1 MDYHFDAR
9 RTPLKTLVSGK
20 KNTRTCPFSGR
31 YALTG
36 SHSALTGL
44 LDAGGEGECHSV
56 SYFMQAGCS
65 ESSDLHVES
74 TCHPRPIRDP
84 ETRQMVQNDAPI
96 NVRNEFTCHGQWATL
111 DTTAGATGGGAAAA
125 PAMTTR
131 QLLLLS
137 SSSSSPRGGNAES
150 RSFMCLEFTDSD
162 GIMSATA
169 IGGSCDAAASD
180 LVSLE
185 EGEERELF
193 NITSSG
199 PCLQALTG
207 GGAAA
212 VARCHSAGLFMA
224 VAAAAAAAALLPC
237 GSRVK

>member
-1 MDYHFDAR
+1 MSYHFDDKS
-9 RTPLKTLVSGK
+9 TPLQTLLSGK

-44 LDAGGEGECHSV
+44 LDVGDEGECHTV

-74 TCHPRPIRDP
+74 TCHPRPVRDP
-84 ETRQMVQNDAPI
+84 ETRRMVQNDAPI

-111 DTTAGATGGGAAAA
+111 DGAAEGGGGAA
-125 PAMTTR
+125 AMTTR

-137 SSSSSPRGGNAES
+137 SPRSGGGKSGGES
-150 RSFMCLEFTDSD
+150 ASRRFMCLEFTDAD

-169 IGGSCDAAASD
+169 ISGSCDTVAASSAE
-180 LVSLE
+180 LVSLRVE
-185 EGEERELF
+185 ADLF

-199 PCLQALTG
+199 PCLQALKGDATRPASRSG
-207 GGAAA
+207 LLLVVMAA
-212 VARCHSAGLFMA
+212 VS
-224 VAAAAAAAALLPC
+224 VSTLLRP
-237 GSRVK
+237 K

>member
-1 MDYHFDAR
+1 MSYHFDDKH
-9 RTPLKTLVSGK
+9 TPLQTLVSGK

-31 YALTG
+31 YSLTG

-44 LDAGGEGECHSV
+44 LDVGGEGECHTV

-74 TCHPRPIRDP
+74 TCHPRPVRDP
-84 ETRQMVQNDAPI
+84 ETRRMVQNDAPI

-111 DTTAGATGGGAAAA
+111 DAATGGDGA
-125 PAMTTR
+125 AMTTR

-137 SSSSSPRGGNAES
+137 SPRGPGEKGEENSVS
-150 RSFMCLEFTDSD
+150 RKFMCLEFTDAD

-169 IGGSCDAAASD
+169 IGGSCDTVEASSVD
-180 LVSLE
+180 LVSLAE
-185 EGEERELF
+185 EKDLF

-207 GGAAA
+207 DAARPA
-212 VARCHSAGLFMA
+212 SSGLFIVVAGVA
-224 VAAAAAAAALLPC
+224 VSASLL
-237 GSRVK
+237 RLK

>member
-1 MDYHFDAR
+1 MSYHFDDK
-9 RTPLKTLVSGK
+9 RTPLQTLVSGK

-31 YALTG
+31 YSLTG

-44 LDAGGEGECHSV
+44 LDAGGEGECHTV

-74 TCHPRPIRDP
+74 TCHPRPVRDP
-84 ETRQMVQNDAPI
+84 ETRRMVQNDAPI

-111 DTTAGATGGGAAAA
+111 DAAAA
-125 PAMTTR
+125 GAGGDGAAMTTR

-137 SSSSSPRGGNAES
+137 SPRSAGEKSGSTSVS
-150 RSFMCLEFTDSD
+150 RRFMCLEFTDAD

-169 IGGSCDAAASD
+169 ISGSCDTVEASSAD
-180 LVSLE
+180 LVSL
-185 EGEERELF
+185 GEERDLF

-207 GGAAA
+207 DAVRPASGGLLA
-212 VARCHSAGLFMA
+212 VVATVGVSAT
-224 VAAAAAAAALLPC
+224 LL
-237 GSRVK
+237 RRK

>member
-1 MDYHFDAR
+1 MSYHFDDK
-9 RTPLKTLVSGK
+9 RTPLQTLVSGK

-31 YALTG
+31 YSLTG

-44 LDAGGEGECHSV
+44 LDVGGEDECHTV

-74 TCHPRPIRDP
+74 TCHPRPVRDP
-84 ETRQMVQNDAPI
+84 ETRRMVQNDAPI

-111 DTTAGATGGGAAAA
+111 DNAATGADNA
-125 PAMTTR
+125 AMTTR

-137 SSSSSPRGGNAES
+137 SPRNQGGKSESSMS
-150 RSFMCLEFTDSD
+150 RKFMCLEFTDAD

-169 IGGSCDAAASD
+169 ISGSCDTVEASYAD

-185 EGEERELF
+185 DEKDLF

-207 GGAAA
+207 DAARPASSGLLLVVA
-212 VARCHSAGLFMA
+212 VI
-224 VAAAAAAAALLPC
+224 LLRP
-237 GSRVK
+237 K

>member
-1 MDYHFDAR
+1 MSYHFDDKD
-9 RTPLKTLVSGK
+9 TPLQTLLSGK

-44 LDAGGEGECHSV
+44 LDVGDEGECHTV

-74 TCHPRPIRDP
+74 TCHPRPVRDP
-84 ETRQMVQNDAPI
+84 ETRRMVQNDAPI

-111 DTTAGATGGGAAAA
+111 DGAAEGGDGAA
-125 PAMTTR
+125 AMTTR

-137 SSSSSPRGGNAES
+137 SLRSGDGKSGSDSAS
-150 RSFMCLEFTDSD
+150 RRFMCLEFTDAD

-169 IGGSCDAAASD
+169 ISGSCDAAVAASSAE
-180 LVSLE
+180 LVSLRVE
-185 EGEERELF
+185 ADLF

-207 GGAAA
+207 GAIRPASRSELLLPLVVAA
-212 VARCHSAGLFMA
+212 VSVSAN
-224 VAAAAAAAALLPC
+224 LLRP
-237 GSRVK
+237 K